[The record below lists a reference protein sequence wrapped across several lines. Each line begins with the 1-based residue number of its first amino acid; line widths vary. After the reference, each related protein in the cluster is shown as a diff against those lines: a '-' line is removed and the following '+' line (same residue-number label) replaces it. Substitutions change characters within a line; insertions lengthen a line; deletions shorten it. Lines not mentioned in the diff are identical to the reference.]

1 VNFEKVK
8 LEDIDE
14 MLKIEKKSFH
24 SHWSR
29 QTFIDEFSAD
39 NGHYVAIKDG
49 GRILG
54 YSGFRYVLDE
64 GHITT
69 LAVSPK
75 FRKKGIG
82 TKLIAQLIED
92 AKVKGLKKLYLE
104 VRQSNVAAQKIYKKF
119 GFKVLDRRREY
130 YQHTGEDALVMQNDD
145 F

>member
-130 YQHTGEDALVMQNDD
+130 YQHPGEDALVMQNDD

>member
-1 VNFEKVK
+1 MNFEKVR
-8 LEDIDE
+8 LEDIDA

-29 QTFIDEFSAD
+29 QTFVDEFSSD

-49 GRILG
+49 GKILG

-69 LAVSPK
+69 LAVSPRH
-75 FRKKGIG
+75 RKKGVG
-82 TKLIAQLIED
+82 TKLITQLIAD
-92 AKVKGLKKLYLE
+92 AKDKGLKKLYLE
-104 VRQSNVAAQKIYKKF
+104 VRQSNIGAQKIYKKL
-119 GFKVLDRRREY
+119 GFKILDRRREY
-130 YQHTGEDALVMQNDD
+130 YQHPSEDALVMQNDN

>member
-1 VNFEKVK
+1 MNFEKVK

-29 QTFIDEFSAD
+29 QTFVDEFSSD

-49 GRILG
+49 GKILG
-54 YSGFRYVLDE
+54 YSGFRHVLDE

-82 TKLIAQLIED
+82 TKLIMQLITD
-92 AKVKGLKKLYLE
+92 AKAKGLIKLYLE
-104 VRQSNVAAQKIYKKF
+104 VRQSNVAAQKIYKKL
-119 GFKVLDRRREY
+119 GFKILDRRREY
-130 YQHTGEDALVMQNDD
+130 YQHPSEDALVMQNDN